1 MSETTSFSPPAPSQQ
16 QKQTDHSKHNE
27 CLPSS
32 DEGVCHDQK
41 AELIQNIQYAP
52 KQKSGCVNSQTQTL

>member
-16 QKQTDHSKHNE
+16 QKQTDHSKQNE

-52 KQKSGCVNSQTQTL
+52 KKKSGCVNSQTQTL